1 MSKKVNVIN
10 RSTSRV
16 GIKSETLRFNRI
28 WNSKGQKIQIEEDL
42 LQDLMFEP
50 GVANLFKRGI
60 LALEEPTAEAYI
72 ENNII
77 QDESEMPTLLTDE
90 DRKAMLTTMPIGE
103 LREKVSS
110 LVKNEVDALVE
121 YGVQNEL
128 GDVARLSVI
137 KKETGRDI
145 ARIIANRKADEEG
158 AIQAR

>member
-1 MSKKVNVIN
+1 MNKKVNVIN

-16 GIKSETLRFNRI
+16 GIKSDTLRFNRI
-28 WNSKGQKIQIEEDL
+28 WNGKGQKIQIEEDL

-50 GVANLFKRGI
+50 GVANLFKKGI
-60 LALEEPTAEAYI
+60 LALEEPTAETYI

-90 DRKAMLTTMPIGE
+90 DRKAMLTTMPIIE

-137 KKETGRDI
+137 KQETGRDI
-145 ARIIANRKADEEG
+145 AQIIANKKADEEG
-158 AIQAR
+158 ATQAR

>member
-1 MSKKVNVIN
+1 MSKKVNIIN

-16 GIKSETLRFNRI
+16 GIKSETLRFNRV
-28 WNSKGQKIQIEEDL
+28 WNKKGQKIQVEEEL
-42 LQDLMFEP
+42 LRDLMFEP
-50 GVANLFKRGI
+50 GVANLFKKGL
-60 LALEEPTAEAYI
+60 LALEEPTVETYV

-137 KKETGRDI
+137 KQETGRDI

-158 AIQAR
+158 ATQAR